1 MKEFNCK
8 NGGECKDFASCK
20 RCRLYKCLTVGINP
34 QGICTKLNEEQI
46 MAFVERMKEHPGKS
60 AVLNTAPE
68 QKELINL
75 IVMKNLLQIEQ
86 KVRRIRYSQTP
97 IPEFFYTQCDTFES
111 IFSRKLNLIELVN
124 EFSIKPIQTVPAIF
138 LEKARQFGPFFIRPE
153 PVVMDLLF
161 IFEIGKT
168 FPFFDR
174 LDNNDKI
181 ALFSNIAMPL
191 FVLCC
196 SFYSVQQNCDVC
208 VMRMGNK
215 LLRNAVQPFARL
227 KLIDEEFLLIR
238 AIIYSHMVSPGLS
251 EQAEKLLFNEAEKYS
266 ALLMSLVQINYGPS
280 PGALR
285 YVELMGL
292 IDGLFNTGA
301 KYRQLLTYISNVL
314 DPNFDKVF
322 PPVLAKIG
330 TKGPVESH
338 QLFPY

>member
-20 RCRLYKCLTVGINP
+20 RCRLYKCLTVGIKP

-46 MAFVERMKEHPGKS
+46 IAFAERMKEHPGKS
-60 AVLNTAPE
+60 AVLNTAPK

-124 EFSIKPIQTVPAIF
+124 EFSIKPIKTVPAIF
-138 LEKARQFGPFFIRPE
+138 LEKARQFGPFFIRPA

-168 FPFFDR
+168 FPFFER
-174 LDNNDKI
+174 LDNKDRI

-196 SFYSVQQNCDVC
+196 SFYSVQQNCD
-208 VMRMGNK
+208 
-215 LLRNAVQPFARL
+215 F
-227 KLIDEEFLLIR
+227 
-238 AIIYSHMVSPGLS
+238 SPGLS
-251 EQAEKLLFNEAEKYS
+251 EQAQKLLYSEAEKYS
-266 ALLMSLVQINYGPS
+266 ALLMSLVQINYGPA

-292 IDGLFNTGA
+292 IDGLFNTGV

-322 PPVLAKIG
+322 PPVLAQIG